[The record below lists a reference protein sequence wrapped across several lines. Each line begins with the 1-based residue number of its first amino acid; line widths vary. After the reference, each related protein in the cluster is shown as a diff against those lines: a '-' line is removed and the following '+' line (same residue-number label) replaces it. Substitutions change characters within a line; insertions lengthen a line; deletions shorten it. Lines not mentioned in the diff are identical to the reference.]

1 MGLMDILK
9 GANDLAGKGLD
20 LMGMD
25 PIGSAKRTMEDKAE
39 EMAEEKSEEAA
50 SEREA
55 AQGAAGQ
62 VMDGSVNPYGGMG
75 GVGQGM
81 AGLTGGLV
89 GSGQNLGTAQP
100 AVPTEGIG
108 AVQALDTGSLAGVS
122 GQGSVFQTAEFDP
135 QTAQQV
141 QREQNTGMEM

>member
-1 MGLMDILK
+1 MGLMDIVK

-39 EMAEEKSEEAA
+39 EKREEAA

-89 GSGQNLGTAQP
+89 GSGQNPGTAQP

-108 AVQALDTGSLAGVS
+108 AAQALDTGSLAGVS